1 MQVSFIHPPN
11 NNMNNQQAPYDID
24 TLLTRTY
31 TIYMNPLT
39 VSPLPSSSSSSIRLV
54 SKQRRILLILLLWWW
69 YCGCSDYYYFHSCS
83 HCWFMLVRPSLA
95 LSSSSTVWI
104 SSRTANRWT
113 LSVPITTS
121 TIRPPHRNLGSS
133 VVVLS
138 ESKTTSLDG
147 STTAAPKHSI
157 VVDPFCHRQFQE
169 YYQQHDETMKDY
181 TGTIFD
187 VSISEFERIV
197 NERFHNSNNS
207 DLVLQ
212 DGYAPFCKHLF
223 LRNDFTN
230 AVLNVL
236 PITDDNEHLLRT
248 KYMAR
253 SDKEFPVLIR
263 YFPKE
268 LIAASTNQ
276 SSSLPIAK
284 YLDLILY
291 SREQINLENQATQT
305 STTTHDDSTT
315 TTETAPWGIV
325 SIKAQDLDT
334 ELPMTPITNMRN
346 ALGKEHGGS
355 GIPLDR
361 DKYMECVNYW
371 KDHATIS

>member
-1 MQVSFIHPPN
+1 MIH
-11 NNMNNQQAPYDID
+11 
-24 TLLTRTY
+24 TTTRSY
-31 TIYMNPLT
+31 LS
-39 VSPLPSSSSSSIRLV
+39 VVRSSHH
-54 SKQRRILLILLLWWW
+54 QRRRTPVETQKFPAPPVWRYCGVGRGGGYYLLFVILLLLLRRRWWW
-69 YCGCSDYYYFHSCS
+69 FCCYPDYYVQSS
-83 HCWFMLVRPSLA
+83 ARHCWSMLVRPSLVWSIIP
-95 LSSSSTVWI
+95 LSSFTVGI
-104 SSRTANRWT
+104 RFPTTKRW
-113 LSVPITTS
+113 SVSVSTTS
-121 TIRPPHRNLGSS
+121 IRPPYRNLGSS
-133 VVVLS
+133 LVVSMS
-138 ESKTTSLDG
+138 ESKMS
-147 STTAAPKHSI
+147 STMAAPKRSI
-157 VVDPFCHRQFQE
+157 VVDPFCHRQFRE
-169 YYQQHDETMKDY
+169 YYQHDDNETIKDY

-197 NERFHNSNNS
+197 NERFHSS
-207 DLVLQ
+207 DGDLLLQ

-223 LRNDFTN
+223 LRNDFTD
-230 AVLNVL
+230 AVVNVL

-248 KYMAR
+248 KYLAR
-253 SDKEFPVLIR
+253 NDKELPVLTR

-305 STTTHDDSTT
+305 STTIHDADSTTT